1 MQLDG
6 YIRVSSVRG
15 RHGESFISPDVQRD
29 QIARWA
35 AMRGAT
41 IARWH
46 IDLDQSGSKRERPG
60 LSDAMQRAEAGVTD
74 GIVVAKLDRFARSL
88 VGALDA
94 IKRLD
99 EAGAQF
105 VSVAEG
111 IDPATPAGK
120 MMQRL
125 MLVLA
130 EFELDRIRES
140 WATAQERAVAR
151 GVHIASKT
159 PTGYVRGDDGRLV
172 PHPEFGPAIG
182 DAYRMRASGGSWR
195 AIAAFLDAAGVVGPY
210 EQKHWRTRAVQHVL
224 SNPVHLGEAR
234 SGRFKNAGAHE
245 PLIDRATWEAAQ
257 AARSPRPSRGD
268 DPALLAGLLRCAG
281 CRYVMRPDKMT
292 LRDGSRVRLYRC
304 RGEHAS
310 GVCQDRAAV
319 LGSVIEPFVVSRFFA
334 AVGDVT
340 ATASETSSRVDAA
353 RAAVQQAEAE
363 LAAYR
368 DDERIA
374 GVLGADRFVEGLT
387 KRAEALDAA
396 HSELA
401 QQTTAAGGAAALSN
415 ASLEE
420 MWPEMSVPERR
431 SLIQT
436 VLDAVMLRSGRG
448 LPIDHRALV
457 LLAGEAPDD
466 LPGPG
471 RRGRLIAFPWPVDGP
486 VDARVAAA

>member
-6 YIRVSSVRG
+6 YIRVSQVRG
-15 RHGESFISPDVQRD
+15 RHGESFISPAVQRE
-29 QIARWA
+29 QIERWA
-35 AMRGAT
+35 VMRGAT
-41 IARWH
+41 ITKWH
-46 IDLDQSGSKRERPG
+46 TDLDQSGSRQDRPG
-60 LSDAMQRAEAGVTD
+60 LSDALQRAEAGVTD

-130 EFELDRIRES
+130 EFELDRVRES
-140 WATAQERAVAR
+140 WATARERAVAR

-159 PTGYVRGDDGRLV
+159 PTGYVRGGDGRLV
-172 PHPEFGPAIG
+172 PHPKFGPAIG
-182 DAYRMRASGGSWR
+182 EAYRMRASGESWR

-210 EQKHWRTRAVQHVL
+210 QQEHWRTRAVQHVL
-224 SNPVHLGEAR
+224 SNPAYLGEAR

-245 PLIDRATWEAAQ
+245 PLIDPATWEAAQ
-257 AARSPRPSRGD
+257 AARAQRPSRGD
-268 DPALLAGLLRCAG
+268 DPALMAGLLRCAG

-292 LRDGSRVRLYRC
+292 ARDGSRVRLYRC

-310 GVCQDRAAV
+310 GVCHDRAAV
-319 LGSVIEPFVVSRFFA
+319 LGSVIEPFVVARFFA
-334 AVGDVT
+334 AVGDVR
-340 ATASETSSRVDAA
+340 ATASEVSSRVDAA
-353 RAAVQQAEAE
+353 RVALQQAEAE

-374 GVLGADRFVEGLT
+374 GVLGADRFVDGLT
-387 KRAEALDAA
+387 KRVKAVDAA
-396 HSELA
+396 HRDLA
-401 QQTTAAGGAAALSN
+401 EQTTAAGSAAALGD
-415 ASLEE
+415 ASLVAL
-420 MWPEMSVPERR
+420 WPEMSVPERR
-431 SLIQT
+431 TLIQT

-448 LPIDHRALV
+448 LPIERRALV
-457 LLAGEAPDD
+457 LLAGEASDA

-471 RRGRLIAFPWPVDGP
+471 RRGPLTPFAWPIDSP
-486 VDARVAAA
+486 VDAGVSSP